1 MHSLNWSLSSLSSS
15 FPVTPSFSNGIAR
28 SLKKCIRYVSPRKA
42 VAETFHI
49 SQLIKHVREQMR
61 VRGDALGPPVSTRAC
76 ILLEMS

>member
-1 MHSLNWSLSSLSSS
+1 MYPQETL
-15 FPVTPSFSNGIAR
+15 
-28 SLKKCIRYVSPRKA
+28 

>member
-1 MHSLNWSLSSLSSS
+1 MES
-15 FPVTPSFSNGIAR
+15 PVR
-28 SLKKCIRYVSPRKA
+28 KKNASAMYPQEKL